1 VLRLSLDDEQPLQNW
16 RAGTHGGQLYTE
28 TCMSGH
34 VWDYGADNCIKFE
47 VNMGVHSKYTGT
59 YYVKCDAVDC
69 CKDISPAGKIPDVK
83 KWDIGQ
89 AKKSAITHMEA
100 TDLDDLDGH
109 FVGADTWLED
119 ISALKAHF
127 KYTYYIHQAEN
138 GDIISH
144 AIDYEAPTVAPGR
157 ILYGN
162 FTVKHLEELDAFR
175 EVFKAPDACMKNNV
189 LHCNDETMKKWDA
202 KFQGRSTSEAVAV

>member
-1 VLRLSLDDEQPLQNW
+1 
-16 RAGTHGGQLYTE
+16 
-28 TCMSGH
+28 MSSSH
-34 VWDYGADNCIKFE
+34 VTGADTWLE
-47 VNMGVHSKYTGT
+47 
-59 YYVKCDAVDC
+59 
-69 CKDISPAGKIPDVK
+69 DISASV
-83 KWDIGQ
+83 Q

-109 FVGADTWLED
+109 VTGADTWLED
-119 ISALKAHF
+119 ISALKAHV

-175 EVFKAPDACMKNNV
+175 QVFKAPDACLANNV
-189 LHCNDETMKKWDA
+189 LHCNDETMQKWDA
-202 KFQGRSTSEAVAV
+202 KLQGRSTVAGSCTGGSLSRCYSACPSAGSDHYRPGC